1 MLEGFVMVSR
11 ISWMRSG
18 WMVSVALAPLV
29 MSLPAHAE
37 RFSPGLEGRVTQM
50 EQKLERLNRTP
61 VNSGSSANTSAQV
74 EISRMQ
80 EELRSI
86 RGGIEENRFALEQ
99 LQREMK
105 LNNEDYDYRI
115 RELEQKAGGG
125 MAAIPNALGET
136 PKAPDVN
143 AQAMSTPAPLPTP
156 VVPKVI
162 APTPPIAAPVLPS
175 TPSAGGFDMSMKQA
189 PVPLPAAAP
198 THSASGNLVFSDPA
212 EHYNYAVSLV
222 KNKQYPE
229 ARDSFQK
236 FVGNNK
242 GHKLVGN
249 AYYWLG
255 ETYYVGSDFVAAADT
270 FRQGFEANP
279 EGVKAPDNLY
289 KLSKSLLHLQKKQE
303 ACVVLSQIQKRYKTR
318 NPEVVGLAFETQKAN
333 GC

>member
-1 MLEGFVMVSR
+1 MTG
-11 ISWMRSG
+11 
-18 WMVSVALAPLV
+18 VALAPIMLAT
-29 MSLPAHAE
+29 SAHAE
-37 RFSPGLEGRVTQM
+37 RFSSGLEGRVGQL
-50 EQKLERLNRTP
+50 EQRLERLNRTP
-61 VNSGSSANTSAQV
+61 VGGSLSSNTSAQV
-74 EISRMQ
+74 ELSRIQ

-86 RGGIEENRFALEQ
+86 RGGIEENRFALDQ

-105 LNNEDYDYRI
+105 LNNEDFDYRL
-115 RELEQKAGGG
+115 RELEQKSGGG
-125 MAAIPNALGET
+125 AAAIPNALPNALGET
-136 PKAPDVN
+136 PKSPAMNAPV
-143 AQAMSTPAPLPTP
+143 TPITQP
-156 VVPKVI
+156 I
-162 APTPPIAAPVLPS
+162 APTISTPRPPIAGSVLPS
-175 TPSAGGFDMSMKQA
+175 PVIGNGLSMSVKE
-189 PVPLPAAAP
+189 VPLPIPPVTPSPVTP
-198 THSASGNLVFSDPA
+198 TPSTSGNLVFSDAA

-229 ARDSFQK
+229 ARESFQK
-236 FVGNNK
+236 FVSNNTQ
-242 GHKLVGN
+242 HKLVGN

-255 ETYYVGSDFVAAADT
+255 ETYYVNSDFVTAADT

>member
-1 MLEGFVMVSR
+1 MMPYV
-11 ISWMRSG
+11 SWMRCV
-18 WMVSVALAPLV
+18 WMAGVALAPLMCV
-29 MSLPAHAE
+29 APAYAE

-50 EQKLERLNRTP
+50 EQKLERLNRAP
-61 VNSGSSANTSAQV
+61 INGGSSSNTSAQV

-86 RGGIEENRFALEQ
+86 RGGIEENRFAMEQ

-105 LNNEDYDYRI
+105 IAHEDYDYRM

-125 MAAIPNALGET
+125 VAAIPNALGEM
-136 PKAPDVN
+136 PKAPAMN
-143 AQAMSTPAPLPTP
+143 APVAAMPAPVIPP
-156 VVPKVI
+156 VS
-162 APTPPIAAPVLPS
+162 APTPPIASTVLPS
-175 TPSAGGFDMSMKQA
+175 PAIAGLNMSVKEA
-189 PVPLPAAAP
+189 PAPLPPIISKTSTA
-198 THSASGNLVFSDPA
+198 GNLVFSDPA

-229 ARDSFQK
+229 ARASFQQ
-236 FVGNNK
+236 FVTNNK
-242 GHKLVGN
+242 QHKLAGN

-255 ETYYVGSDFVAAADT
+255 ETYYVNSDFVTAADT

-289 KLSKSLLHLQKKQE
+289 KLSKSLLHMQKKQE